1 MRSHRGAAAR
11 IRLRVGIGA
20 LWLTRIGAFAL
31 LFVPIALVIAMSFG
45 GDAYATFPPRSW
57 SFKWYVNVFRRDEFI
72 SSFLTS
78 LTVAALVTPISVTIG
93 TLAAYGLWRRPGRGA
108 RALES
113 LFMSPILLPLV
124 VTGLAVLVFVSRVG
138 VGAGIPAIVGAH
150 VAITFPYAFR
160 AVLAALG
167 RYDRRLDEA
176 AASLKV
182 RPFRS
187 FWHVTLPLIRPG
199 IVAGAMFAFVMSF
212 DDFAATIFLIAP
224 DTRTLPIAIYQYME
238 FNLDPTVS
246 AVSTL
251 LVVAATAA
259 VLVVERLIGVDR
271 FFGIGDATR

>member
-1 MRSHRGAAAR
+1 VRSHRGAGAR
-11 IRLRVGIGA
+11 IRLRTAIVA
-20 LWLTRIGAFAL
+20 LWLLRIGAFAL

-57 SFKWYVNVFRRDEFI
+57 SFKWYLNVFRRDEFV

-78 LTVAALVTPISVTIG
+78 LAVATVVTPISVTIG

-108 RALES
+108 GALES
-113 LFMSPILLPLV
+113 LFMSPVLLPLV
-124 VTGLAVLVFVSRVG
+124 VTGLAVLVFVNRVG
-138 VGAGIPAIVGAH
+138 IGTGVPAICAAH

-160 AVLAALG
+160 AVLAALS

-182 RPFRS
+182 GPVQT

-246 AVSTL
+246 AVSSL
-251 LVVAATAA
+251 LVVVATVG
-259 VLVVERLIGVDR
+259 VLLVERLIGVDR
-271 FFGIGDATR
+271 FFGIGDSTR

>member
-1 MRSHRGAAAR
+1 MRSHRGAGAR
-11 IRLRVGIGA
+11 IRLRTAIVA
-20 LWLTRIGAFAL
+20 LWLLRIGAFAL

-57 SFKWYVNVFRRDEFI
+57 SFKWYLNVFRRDEFV

-78 LTVAALVTPISVTIG
+78 LAVAAVVTPISVTIG

-113 LFMSPILLPLV
+113 LFMSPVLLPLV
-124 VTGLAVLVFVSRVG
+124 VTGLAVLVFVNRVG
-138 VGAGIPAIVGAH
+138 IGTGVPAICAAH

-160 AVLAALG
+160 AVLAALS

-182 RPFRS
+182 GPVQT

-246 AVSTL
+246 AVSSL
-251 LVVAATAA
+251 LVVVATVG
-259 VLVVERLIGVDR
+259 VLLVERLIGVDR
-271 FFGIGDATR
+271 FFGIGDSTR

>member
-1 MRSHRGAAAR
+1 MRSHRGAGAR
-11 IRLRVGIGA
+11 IRLRTAIVA
-20 LWLTRIGAFAL
+20 LWLLRIGAFAL

-57 SFKWYVNVFRRDEFI
+57 SFKWYLNVFRRDEFV

-78 LTVAALVTPISVTIG
+78 LAVATVVTPISVTIG

-108 RALES
+108 GALES
-113 LFMSPILLPLV
+113 LFMSPVLLPLV
-124 VTGLAVLVFVSRVG
+124 VTGLAVLVFVNRVG
-138 VGAGIPAIVGAH
+138 IGTGVPAICAAH

-160 AVLAALG
+160 AVLAALS

-182 RPFRS
+182 GPVQT

-246 AVSTL
+246 AVSSL
-251 LVVAATAA
+251 LVVVATVG
-259 VLVVERLIGVDR
+259 VLLVERLIGVDR
-271 FFGIGDATR
+271 FFGIRDSTR

>member
-1 MRSHRGAAAR
+1 VRSHRGAGAR
-11 IRLRVGIGA
+11 IRLRTAIVA
-20 LWLTRIGAFAL
+20 LWLLRIGAFAL

-57 SFKWYVNVFRRDEFI
+57 SFKWYLNVFRRDEFV

-78 LTVAALVTPISVTIG
+78 LAVATVVTPISVTIG

-113 LFMSPILLPLV
+113 LFMSPVLLPLV
-124 VTGLAVLVFVSRVG
+124 VTGLAVLVFVNRVG
-138 VGAGIPAIVGAH
+138 IGTGVPAICAAH

-160 AVLAALG
+160 AVLAALS

-182 RPFRS
+182 GPVQT

-246 AVSTL
+246 AVSSL
-251 LVVAATAA
+251 LVVVATVG
-259 VLVVERLIGVDR
+259 VLLVERVIGVDR
-271 FFGIGDATR
+271 FFGIRDSTR

>member
-1 MRSHRGAAAR
+1 VRSHRGAGAR
-11 IRLRVGIGA
+11 IRLRTAIVA
-20 LWLTRIGAFAL
+20 LWLLRIGAFAL

-57 SFKWYVNVFRRDEFI
+57 SFKWYLNVFRRDEFV

-78 LTVAALVTPISVTIG
+78 LAVAAVVTPISVTIG

-113 LFMSPILLPLV
+113 LFMSPVLLPLV
-124 VTGLAVLVFVSRVG
+124 VTGLAVLVFVNRVG
-138 VGAGIPAIVGAH
+138 IGTGVPAICAAH

-160 AVLAALG
+160 AVLAALS

-182 RPFRS
+182 GPVQT

-246 AVSTL
+246 AVSSL
-251 LVVAATAA
+251 LVVVATVG
-259 VLVVERLIGVDR
+259 VLLVERLIGVDR
-271 FFGIGDATR
+271 FFGIGDSTR